1 MICKKT
7 VYKHKGIRI
16 LVIIFKG
23 NKFLMV
29 KCIAY
34 DAGHE
39 TFHQLDQC
47 LNTVCINYKLGEPLQ
62 VT

>member
-1 MICKKT
+1 
-7 VYKHKGIRI
+7 
-16 LVIIFKG
+16 
-23 NKFLMV
+23 MV

-34 DAGHE
+34 DEGYE
-39 TFHQLDQC
+39 TVHQLDQC